1 MDIISL
7 GISTAK
13 FTITKFDLF
22 GLLALVFICRF
33 DSSLVGAAVSIFFNL
48 LWIWT
53 DFGLFVIIYVFR
65 RFWSLALCASIA
77 WFIFRASLFGCRCTV
92 VVHCLFMVILTLCLL
107 ISHTDKDNVWF
118 VYLICKFLLRAN
130 HPIFRKNKTKRRK
143 NRNFTAE
150 RRVHGIGGVVPSVEC
165 TQPNIIRL
173 SPLHRKKTCQVTLN
187 S

>member
-77 WFIFRASLFGCRCTV
+77 WFIFRASLFGCRCTSR
-92 VVHCLFMVILTLCLL
+92 CTLP
-107 ISHTDKDNVWF
+107 
-118 VYLICKFLLRAN
+118 VYGYFDVMSI
-130 HPIFRKNKTKRRK
+130 
-143 NRNFTAE
+143 
-150 RRVHGIGGVVPSVEC
+150 
-165 TQPNIIRL
+165 NI
-173 SPLHRKKTCQVTLN
+173 PY
-187 S
+187 